1 MHARKQ
7 SDDLREN
14 SKDGSEENE
23 ELEPTVDSDKINRL
37 HAKGQQGLAK
47 GGRSFEEVHKAG
59 VVAPPGNVDNKN
71 KSLRD
76 AEVELGQKKT
86 EKADDGNDTKVE
98 AKMRTQ
104 MQRANTSL
112 NTNKNST
119 YHKERAEGER
129 LAGNINV
136 TRHVNGNVNESEK
149 STDEDNRNNSDKE
162 DDKDNDNNKE
172 EHNGNNVG
180 KNSEKEGVSTDI
192 KKQGERMKSMTEE
205 QRRKIMTYNSTNVK
219 DGLNE
224 AIKKGILD
232 VQESHEDMDPSTSEI
247 NLDLIA
253 DEELE
258 SSLLRNQMSKRIE
271 NLEEVEEE
279 ENVAETQPS
288 SGSTLNPLI
297 TSPPDVGDD
306 DVHEHLHNGV
316 SEGDSMSTVLA
327 NEKVAVKEEEEEENE
342 DEEDVGNEL
351 NAPRSLTLVE
361 KARALGLEVSITS
374 SPSLFITSLSIQP
387 GLAFHFSRFE
397 AGYYTSRGLF

>member
-23 ELEPTVDSDKINRL
+23 ELGPTIDSDKINRL

-71 KSLRD
+71 KSLRE
-76 AEVELGQKKT
+76 AEVEPGLEKT
-86 EKADDGNDTKVE
+86 EKADGNDTKVE

-192 KKQGERMKSMTEE
+192 KKQGERMESMKEE
-205 QRRKIMTYNSTNVK
+205 QIRKIMTYNATNVK

-232 VQESHEDMDPSTSEI
+232 VQESDADMDPSTREI

-258 SSLLRNQMSKRIE
+258 SSLLHNPMSKKIE
-271 NLEEVEEE
+271 IIEEVEDE

-297 TSPPDVGDD
+297 TSPPDLGDN
-306 DVHEHLHNGV
+306 DVHEQLHNGV
-316 SEGDSMSTVLA
+316 SEGNSMSTVLA
-327 NEKVAVKEEEEEENE
+327 NEKVAVKEEEEEEKE

-374 SPSLFITSLSIQP
+374 SPSLFITSLSMQP
-387 GLAFHFSRFE
+387 GLAFHWSRFE
-397 AGYYTSRGLF
+397 AEYYTSKGLF

>member
-1 MHARKQ
+1 M
-7 SDDLREN
+7 
-14 SKDGSEENE
+14 
-23 ELEPTVDSDKINRL
+23 
-37 HAKGQQGLAK
+37 
-47 GGRSFEEVHKAG
+47 
-59 VVAPPGNVDNKN
+59 
-71 KSLRD
+71 
-76 AEVELGQKKT
+76 
-86 EKADDGNDTKVE
+86 
-98 AKMRTQ
+98 
-104 MQRANTSL
+104 
-112 NTNKNST
+112 
-119 YHKERAEGER
+119 
-129 LAGNINV
+129 
-136 TRHVNGNVNESEK
+136 
-149 STDEDNRNNSDKE
+149 
-162 DDKDNDNNKE
+162 
-172 EHNGNNVG
+172 
-180 KNSEKEGVSTDI
+180 STDI

-232 VQESHEDMDPSTSEI
+232 VQESHEDMDPSTREI

-316 SEGDSMSTVLA
+316 SEGTSMSTVLA
-327 NEKVAVKEEEEEENE
+327 NEKVAVKEKGEGKNEE
-342 DEEDVGNEL
+342 EEDVGNEL

-361 KARALGLEVSITS
+361 KARALGLEV
-374 SPSLFITSLSIQP
+374 
-387 GLAFHFSRFE
+387 
-397 AGYYTSRGLF
+397 